1 MKLIKIEITL
11 SMLNY
16 IAHPYWPEREAII
29 SIQKDSGMSRQKSD
43 EKRALAL
50 ATQLKK
56 VGMTKEEYEALV
68 IRANRQWYREDSDDN
83 NTPIIIPR
91 HHIAGACV
99 QTIGVSP
106 KALRGSYDKDNFRS
120 QVHISD
126 FTTTKTK
133 ADGTFSRYVKR
144 DGQVMRTLTENEF
157 LGIGPDSTAENF
169 QATGTLRM
177 FDTEKPDVLQR
188 LFEHAITIT
197 GTGACR
203 KMGYGRGE
211 VTKWEIK

>member
-1 MKLIKIEITL
+1 MKLIKIEVTFN
-11 SMLNY
+11 MLNY

-50 ATQLKK
+50 NTQLKK

-68 IRANRQWYREDSDDN
+68 VRANRQWYRID
-83 NTPIIIPR
+83 PIDETSTIVIPR
-91 HHIAGACV
+91 HHISGACV

-126 FTTTKTK
+126 FTTTKAK
-133 ADGTFSRYVKR
+133 CDGVFSRYVKR
-144 DGQVMRTLTENEF
+144 EGQVMRTLTENEY
-157 LGIGPDSTAENF
+157 IEDF
-169 QATGTLRM
+169 QVTGTLKM
-177 FDTEKPDVLQR
+177 FDTEKPDVLKR
-188 LFEHAITIT
+188 LFEHTISIT

-211 VTKWEIK
+211 LSNWTIL